1 MEQSTTFVGQKTNPF
16 ILSMNLKDI
25 DKNRINLIQRNKENE
40 PEFISGLSAKY
51 KNEIAVL
58 KNYIEKMNFQ
68 IRNNFNMEIVPSIEE
83 GFSSF
88 SKKIKNGAENTEE
101 LQDCINKWMSNLL
114 NVDYI
119 NPLITLYE
127 KYITNLKE
135 ELNYSKSK
143 NKEYENLITKLV
155 NENND
160 LRNQIQ
166 TAEEELKNFLE
177 VRNESGGGSNMLI
190 MDRDYIMK
198 IEERNQLLS
207 KENEILVV
215 NYNKIQNELMQLKG
229 ESGINDNMQ
238 NDNNFHQLNQQH
250 LKLMNDYNILQ
261 GQFDVN
267 KQKVLEVSNIN
278 SKLDNENFNLKQNVE
293 KMKNEL
299 DTYKST
305 IETYKKLLNNK

>member
-51 KNEIAVL
+51 KNEISVL

-229 ESGINDNMQ
+229 ESGLNDNMQ

-278 SKLDNENFNLKQNVE
+278 SKLDNENFNLKQSVE

>member
-229 ESGINDNMQ
+229 ESGLNDNMQ

-278 SKLDNENFNLKQNVE
+278 SKLDNENFNLKQSVE

>member
-119 NPLITLYE
+119 
-127 KYITNLKE
+127 K
-135 ELNYSKSK
+135 
-143 NKEYENLITKLV
+143 
-155 NENND
+155 
-160 LRNQIQ
+160 
-166 TAEEELKNFLE
+166 
-177 VRNESGGGSNMLI
+177 
-190 MDRDYIMK
+190 K
-198 IEERNQLLS
+198 I
-207 KENEILVV
+207 
-215 NYNKIQNELMQLKG
+215 
-229 ESGINDNMQ
+229 
-238 NDNNFHQLNQQH
+238 
-250 LKLMNDYNILQ
+250 
-261 GQFDVN
+261 
-267 KQKVLEVSNIN
+267 
-278 SKLDNENFNLKQNVE
+278 
-293 KMKNEL
+293 
-299 DTYKST
+299 
-305 IETYKKLLNNK
+305 

>member
-278 SKLDNENFNLKQNVE
+278 SKLDNENFNLKQSVE

>member
-51 KNEIAVL
+51 KNEISVL

-278 SKLDNENFNLKQNVE
+278 SKLDNENFNLKQSVE

>member
-1 MEQSTTFVGQKTNPF
+1 
-16 ILSMNLKDI
+16 
-25 DKNRINLIQRNKENE
+25 
-40 PEFISGLSAKY
+40 
-51 KNEIAVL
+51 
-58 KNYIEKMNFQ
+58 
-68 IRNNFNMEIVPSIEE
+68 
-83 GFSSF
+83 
-88 SKKIKNGAENTEE
+88 
-101 LQDCINKWMSNLL
+101 
-114 NVDYI
+114 
-119 NPLITLYE
+119 
-127 KYITNLKE
+127 
-135 ELNYSKSK
+135 
-143 NKEYENLITKLV
+143 
-155 NENND
+155 
-160 LRNQIQ
+160 
-166 TAEEELKNFLE
+166 
-177 VRNESGGGSNMLI
+177 MLI

-229 ESGINDNMQ
+229 ESGLNDNMQ

-278 SKLDNENFNLKQNVE
+278 SKLDNENFNLKQSVE